1 MEFQNY
7 TRKKLIKYCQ
17 QNKIKKYSR
26 KRNSQ
31 IIEIITTELQKRK
44 KNKKSEKAFVF
55 PTRSWTI
62 IMSFCKGMKQRK
74 KIKQR
79 SLYDEETLINALEL
93 LLPVFKKNKL
103 KIGKQIRTQLGN
115 RCYDIYS
122 KKKIP
127 KNYVGDILVIIR
139 NNIPE
144 NQNIFCD
151 QINAK
156 TRIAHKV
163 SKNIIEPYEL
173 TDHTL
178 SRKYKQQQNCKI
190 PQIIT
195 KFIMPYMKYAF
206 QDCYIT
212 NFQNIV
218 DDNSREL
225 QRYIRDVPRLKK
237 QMVVSKKEHE
247 TAEKKLFKLKE
258 ENKNLDMDENF
269 VIFID
274 DNAIDFK
281 IIHYNREKEI
291 VTFYNEIY
299 GEIQIPVP
307 SKAWY
312 HNCRSK
318 VVQRLLCKIKQS

>member
-55 PTRSWTI
+55 PTRSWTV

-79 SLYDEETLINALEL
+79 ALYDEETLINALEL
-93 LLPVFKKNKL
+93 LLPVFNKNKL
-103 KIGKQIRTQLGN
+103 EIGKQIRWDLGSK
-115 RCYDIYS
+115 CYDIYS
-122 KKKIP
+122 KKKIE
-127 KNYVGDILVIIR
+127 KSDIGSILEIIT
-139 NNIPE
+139 NNIPG
-144 NQNIFCD
+144 NQRIFCD

-173 TDHTL
+173 TEYTR

-212 NFQNIV
+212 DFENVV
-218 DDNSREL
+218 DNNSREL
-225 QRYIRDVPRLKK
+225 QIYIRDVPRLKR
-237 QMVVSKKEHE
+237 QMVASKKEHE

-258 ENKNLDMDENF
+258 EQKTLDMDENF

-312 HNCRSK
+312 RTHRSQI
-318 VVQRLLCKIKQS
+318 VQRIICKIY